1 MTLNEALNTHNEI
14 DQQIS
19 RVRKPK
25 HFKLWITPQTFDFEY
40 EVDPIKQELAE
51 SGIVPGALLGYE
63 EFSGMPKYDFSDD
76 FLTLYATILSAQR
89 ASKNALKKNF
99 IDLRKHNGWKIV
111 DVVKDD
117 SMAATGSAMSK
128 LGKAIALDQYIAS
141 ILLAPKITWDEKEAL
156 SVRGRLSKAEEGS
169 LKRYWIESF
178 YGEEV
183 TDKLLRHDDGG
194 KYQDRIR
201 RLEGVIQGKSF
212 TGKTA
217 EVVRLLTQLIESAGL
232 LDVAG
237 KPDAEKV
244 VTMESLKGFAA
255 YCVRAKLKIQRLL
268 GMELRTDLKDNP
280 IQQLNAF
287 LSLCGLKAVNVKT
300 ISKGD
305 KKIYEYGLDRVSYD
319 RAMSLIARRSK
330 PTAPPEDETRRQGS
344 YEVPDPLDK
353 H

>member
-1 MTLNEALNTHNEI
+1 MIRTEFGDTLPILAITSENSNTPEVIEFIKNIKKDILKYRALLVSPAVGTGIDITFPDNISHVDGVYGFFYAKVNTHNEI

-156 SVRGRLSKAEEGS
+156 SVRGRLTGIAE
-169 LKRYWIESF
+169 L
-178 YGEEV
+178 V
-183 TDKLLRHDDGG
+183 AN
-194 KYQDRIR
+194 DR
-201 RLEGVIQGKSF
+201 
-212 TGKTA
+212 
-217 EVVRLLTQLIESAGL
+217 
-232 LDVAG
+232 DVEIG
-237 KPDAEKV
+237 
-244 VTMESLKGFAA
+244 
-255 YCVRAKLKIQRLL
+255 
-268 GMELRTDLKDNP
+268 
-280 IQQLNAF
+280 
-287 LSLCGLKAVNVKT
+287 
-300 ISKGD
+300 
-305 KKIYEYGLDRVSYD
+305 
-319 RAMSLIARRSK
+319 
-330 PTAPPEDETRRQGS
+330 
-344 YEVPDPLDK
+344 
-353 H
+353 